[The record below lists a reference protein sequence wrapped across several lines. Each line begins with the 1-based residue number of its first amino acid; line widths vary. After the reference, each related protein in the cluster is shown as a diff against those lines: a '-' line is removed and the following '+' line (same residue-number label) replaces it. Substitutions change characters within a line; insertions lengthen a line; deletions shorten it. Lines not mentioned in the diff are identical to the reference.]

1 MFKVALRYFGDFPH
15 ENSNIFEK
23 IFYDYFGGK
32 SVFPKIRKNRFPV
45 KMIKKYVWKNIRIF
59 MWKIAEMIILN
70 NFKNPVS
77 SNILSSEEEGQS
89 HFQKRRKGAAS
100 APR

>member
-1 MFKVALRYFGDFPH
+1 MVLGQKIPDPGSGFS
-15 ENSNIFEK
+15 ENPEKPISRQNNHK
-23 IFYDYFGGK
+23 IFF
-32 SVFPKIRKNRFPV
+32 
-45 KMIKKYVWKNIRIF
+45 KNIWIF
-59 MWKIAEMIILN
+59 MWKIAEMIVLH

-89 HFQKRRKGAAS
+89 HFQKRRKGAAP

>member
-1 MFKVALRYFGDFPH
+1 
-15 ENSNIFEK
+15 
-23 IFYDYFGGK
+23 
-32 SVFPKIRKNRFPV
+32 
-45 KMIKKYVWKNIRIF
+45 

-89 HFQKRRKGAAS
+89 HFQKRRKGAAP
-100 APR
+100 AARPPIAALVARG